1 LEYEAAVQWA
11 GTDDILFLVYG
22 GGKQIIK
29 SLQNRLNFVHL
40 LDRNER
46 VTAQWEEQL

>member
-22 GGKQIIK
+22 GSKQIIK
-29 SLQNRLNFVHL
+29 SLQNGLNFVYL

-46 VTAQWEEQL
+46 VTTQWGKQL